1 MKTIF
6 DEIKVNWAEFNYFK
20 QLSKA
25 DRVSFLFEIVEAA
38 EIRLE
43 DGMSFAKVFNMI
55 KESFAEDIT
64 EVNNTPEAAE
74 LPADV
79 EKVDVMI
86 DDDSIMIESNSLVAV
101 RHIVYK
107 FFESGYI
114 IIRDPQTEKLFRKD
128 KVTRYLRIFRIV
140 DQISTICIN

>member
-20 QLSKA
+20 QLSKTE
-25 DRVSFLFEIVEAA
+25 RISFLFEIVEDA

-55 KESFAEDIT
+55 KESFAED
-64 EVNNTPEAAE
+64 TPDIKTMDAAE
-74 LPADV
+74 LPDDV

-86 DDDSIMIESNSLVAV
+86 DDDSIMIESNSLVAL

-107 FFESGYI
+107 FFEAGYI
-114 IIRDPQTEKLFRKD
+114 ISRDTQTEKLFRKD
-128 KVTRYLRIFRIV
+128 KVTRYLRIFRII

>member
-20 QLSKA
+20 QLSKTE
-25 DRVSFLFEIVEAA
+25 RISFLFEIVEAA

-55 KESFAEDIT
+55 KESFAED
-64 EVNNTPEAAE
+64 TPDIKTMDAAE
-74 LPADV
+74 LPDDV

-86 DDDSIMIESNSLVAV
+86 DDDSIMIESNSLVAL

-107 FFESGYI
+107 FFEAGYI
-114 IIRDPQTEKLFRKD
+114 ISRDTQTEKLFRKD
-128 KVTRYLRIFRIV
+128 KVTRYLRIFRII

>member
-20 QLSKA
+20 QLSKV
-25 DRVSFLFEIVEAA
+25 DRISFLFEIIEAA

-55 KESFAEDIT
+55 KESFAED
-64 EVNNTPEAAE
+64 VPEIKTVDALE
-74 LPADV
+74 LPADA

-86 DDDSIMIESNSLVAV
+86 DDDSIMIESNSLVAL

-107 FFESGYI
+107 FFEAGYI
-114 IIRDPQTEKLFRKD
+114 LSRDTHTEKLFRKD
-128 KVTRYLRIFRIV
+128 KVTKYLRIFRII
-140 DQISTICIN
+140 DQVSTICIN

>member
-55 KESFAEDIT
+55 KESFAEDA
-64 EVNNTPEAAE
+64 PEIKTVDASE
-74 LPADV
+74 LPSDV

-86 DDDSIMIESNSLVAV
+86 DDDSIMIESNSLVAL

-107 FFESGYI
+107 FFEAGYI
-114 IIRDPQTEKLFRKD
+114 LSRDTHTEKLFRKD
-128 KVTRYLRIFRIV
+128 KVTRYLRIFRII